1 MTRLTTITKI
11 KIASSFESN
20 RQDKRLFMLAGKV
33 VYSPIVGEIKG
44 NRVGMFKRVV
54 ALTIL
59 TLLFF
64 VCCQTLAMAQQDTL
78 QVHSAE
84 EYVTFRVGNIT
95 VDENFDGNGERLS
108 DIITQL
114 QTALADSTL
123 TITSVEF
130 SGMASPEGRT
140 DINHRLS
147 RQRMEALERYI
158 RLRVDI
164 PDTVVSHRD
173 QRVSWQ
179 YLDSVVVNSDMEYR
193 NEVSHIINHTPIY
206 IFKQR
211 EIVDGRKK
219 QLMDFNFGRTWH
231 EMDRRFFHSMRNATA
246 VVVTYEKVIPRTIT
260 LEAALPSFKPETPEA
275 ADTPAVQ
282 EPVVVQQ
289 PIVKPEAKP
298 FYMALK
304 TNALYDALA
313 IPNIGVEFYL
323 GKKWSVAT
331 NWHYA
336 WWKTD
341 PKHWYWRTYGG
352 DIALRRWFGRKAAEK
367 PLTGHHVGVYGQILT
382 YDFET
387 GGRGYLG
394 DRWSYAAGVEYGYSL
409 PIAKRLNIDFTL
421 GMGYLRGEYKEYLPM
436 DECYV
441 WQATKNRKW
450 LGPTKAEVSLV
461 WLLGSGNSNKIR
473 GGKR

>member
-108 DIITQL
+108 HIITQL

-130 SGMASPEGRT
+130 SGMASPEG
-140 DINHRLS
+140 DAVLNHRLS
-147 RQRMEALERYI
+147 RERMELLEQYI
-158 RLRVDI
+158 RSRVQL
-164 PDTVVSHRD
+164 PDSIVSHRD
-173 QRVSWQ
+173 LRVSWT
-179 YLDSVVVNSDMEYR
+179 YLDSLVVNSDMPYR
-193 NEVSHIINHTPIY
+193 YEVSHIIRNTPTY
-206 IFKQR
+206 LFEQN
-211 EIVDGRKK
+211 EIVGGRMK
-219 QLMDFNFGRTWH
+219 QLMDHNYGRTWQ
-231 EMDRRFFHSMRNATA
+231 EMDRRFFPTMRNACA
-246 VVVTYEKVIPRTIT
+246 VVVTYEKVTPRIIT
-260 LEAALPSFKPETPEA
+260 LEATLPSFEPETP
-275 ADTPAVQ
+275 DTTTVQ
-282 EPVVVQQ
+282 EPVVVEQ
-289 PIVKPEAKP
+289 PIVKPETKP

-421 GMGYLRGEYKEYLPM
+421 GVGYLSGEYKEYLPM

>member
-1 MTRLTTITKI
+1 MRKSIYTLYI
-11 KIASSFESN
+11 
-20 RQDKRLFMLAGKV
+20 
-33 VYSPIVGEIKG
+33 IVAI
-44 NRVGMFKRVV
+44 
-54 ALTIL
+54 
-59 TLLFF
+59 LLFASCEHKDLCYKHPHTTKVRIDVDWSKF
-64 VCCQTLAMAQQDTL
+64 TKYEIPTGMTVMLYPKYSGTAAISHLTNTTSHAIVNLPADRYHTLVFNQSTSEFGSILFRGLDKKET
-78 QVHSAE
+78 AE
-84 EYVTFRVGNIT
+84 
-95 VDENFDGNGERLS
+95 
-108 DIITQL
+108 
-114 QTALADSTL
+114 
-123 TITSVEF
+123 
-130 SGMASPEGRT
+130 
-140 DINHRLS
+140 
-147 RQRMEALERYI
+147 
-158 RLRVDI
+158 
-164 PDTVVSHRD
+164 
-173 QRVSWQ
+173 
-179 YLDSVVVNSDMEYR
+179 
-193 NEVSHIINHTPIY
+193 
-206 IFKQR
+206 
-211 EIVDGRKK
+211 
-219 QLMDFNFGRTWH
+219 
-231 EMDRRFFHSMRNATA
+231 
-246 VVVTYEKVIPRTIT
+246 VVTNEHKSRWYSVRNDYEKVATDPEWVGVGNYSNVEVTQQMIDADVAATMNGNGVTRSGERSIATIT
-260 LEAALPSFKPETPEA
+260 PVN
-275 ADTPAVQ
+275 AVQ

-304 TNALYDALA
+304 TNALYDVLA